1 MTGAP
6 DRVRIREA
14 GADDRAAVEAVTLAA
29 YEQYASVLPA
39 PLWNAYRDNILAT
52 LAEAAPGVIL
62 VAEVEGRVVGS
73 VLLYPAG
80 APMIEPGTG
89 REWRIGEPEVR
100 LLAVPPVGRGRGVG
114 RRLMEECIRRT
125 RAAGTA
131 TMTLHT
137 TDMMRA
143 AMALYERLGFHRAPE
158 LDFRPAPGVLVKG
171 YRLALSLL
179 Q

>member
-1 MTGAP
+1 MTEAP
-6 DRVRIREA
+6 DVLRIREA
-14 GADDRAAVEAVTLAA
+14 GADDHAAVEVVTLAA

-39 PLWNAYRDNILAT
+39 PLWTAYRANILAA
-52 LAEAAPGVIL
+52 LAEAPPGRGARCPPRGPPLPRSAP
-62 VAEVEGRVVGS
+62 R
-73 VLLYPAG
+73 PAG
-80 APMIEPGTG
+80 TAMTEPGTD

-100 LLAVPPVGRGRGVG
+100 LLAVPPAGRGRGVG

-143 AMALYERLGFHRAPE
+143 AMTLYERMGFRRAPE
-158 LDFRPAPGVLVKG
+158 IDFRPAPSVLVKG
-171 YRLALSLL
+171 YRLAL
-179 Q
+179 

>member
-1 MTGAP
+1 MTEAAAP
-6 DRVRIREA
+6 LRIRQA
-14 GADDRAAVEAVTLAA
+14 GVSDRAAVEAVTLAA

-39 PLWNAYRDNILAT
+39 PLWSAYRENILAT
-52 LAEAAPGVIL
+52 LAEAAPGVVL
-62 VAEVEGRVVGS
+62 VAESEGRIVGS

-80 APMIEPGTG
+80 ATMIEPGTG

-125 RAAGTA
+125 RAAGAA

-137 TDMMRA
+137 TDMMKV
-143 AMALYERLGFHRAPE
+143 AMALYERMGFRRATE
-158 LDFRPAPGVLVKG
+158 LDFRPAPEVLVKG
-171 YRLALSLL
+171 YRLALT
-179 Q
+179 